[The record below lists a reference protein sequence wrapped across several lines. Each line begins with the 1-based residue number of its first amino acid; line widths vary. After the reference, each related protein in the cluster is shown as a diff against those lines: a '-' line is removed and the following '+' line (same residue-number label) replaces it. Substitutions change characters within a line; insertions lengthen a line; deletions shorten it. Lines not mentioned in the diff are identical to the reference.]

1 MPGFPR
7 EELEEMVR
15 RWVAANDRAGQT
27 GDWKAMAEFYTPDA
41 VYSWNNG
48 PRHEFVARGR
58 EQIRDWVFGTEME
71 GLEGWQYPYVRVL
84 IDEVQGEVLAI
95 WRQVAPGKGER
106 GETLEVA
113 GTGGSWFRYAGDYR
127 WSWGPVPGAGEEGA
141 ALRGHAG
148 PDEEGCGPTRLGAPR
163 GLRLVRDDS
172 RGRGELRAC
181 RQPVR
186 ARTDLGRAARGWV
199 RRAAGAGPAAASWR
213 RPPPGCVP

>member
-7 EELEEMVR
+7 EELEEMVQ

-27 GDWKAMAEFYTPDA
+27 GDWKAMAEFYTTDA

-58 EQIRDWVFGTEME
+58 DQIRDWVFGTEME

-95 WRQVAPGKGER
+95 WRQIAPAKGER

-127 WSWGPVPGAGEEGA
+127 WSWQRDFFDHMNAGALFLELAKKGQLSEAMQARMRKGA
-141 ALRGHAG
+141 
-148 PDEEGCGPTRLGAPR
+148 D
-163 GLRLVRDDS
+163 
-172 RGRGELRAC
+172 
-181 RQPVR
+181 QP
-186 ARTDLGRAARGWV
+186 GWV
-199 RRAAGAGPAAASWR
+199 RREDFDWYATIPNER
-213 RPPPGCVP
+213 EPER